1 MAVGMTL
8 GTQEGGMVD
17 GTEVGMIRGIIVLL
31 AIGDIMAVL
40 IGDSIGVGVDSML
53 VIGDLLIGELPI
65 GLAIGDRVFII
76 TTITM
81 YLLIDRIMLGQEH
94 LSDAVL
100 REVSVVYA
108 LLQWEH
114 EL

>member
-53 VIGDLLIGELPI
+53 VIGDLPI